1 MKIAIAG
8 YGIEGR
14 ANYQYWLAQHPDAE
28 IVIVDQKQPVDAPV
42 DAPIMVGDD
51 AFRQLQDYDLVI
63 RTAGL
68 APYKIA
74 THGKVWSATNEFF
87 EKCPAPIIGITGSK
101 GKGTTASL
109 INSILQA
116 AGHTTWLVGN
126 IGQAALEVMDQI
138 QPDDIVIYEL
148 SSFQLWDLERSPETA
163 VVTIIEPDHLDVH
176 TDFEEYIAA
185 KAHITQFQQMGDQAF
200 YRPGD
205 QQSQAIADAGESVA
219 LPYIDD
225 TAVHVADG
233 SFYDGDERLCSVE
246 ALRLPGAHNIDNA
259 CAAIS
264 ASLEYSGVTAAAIE
278 EGLRSFRGLPHRLHF
293 VREINEVKYY
303 DDSIATTPG
312 SAIAAL
318 NAFTQPKVLILG
330 GSYKGS
336 DFSKLAETLAKQE
349 DVRVLLIG
357 EEAPRLVAAFQEV
370 FFDHFE
376 IILDPTMEKV
386 VRHAAEIAEPG
397 SVVLLSPAAASFGLF
412 KNYSDR
418 GEQFVAAVNAL

>member
-42 DAPIMVGDD
+42 DALMMVGDD
-51 AFRQLQDYDLVI
+51 AFRQLQDFDLVI

>member
-42 DAPIMVGDD
+42 DALMMVGDD
-51 AFRQLQDYDLVI
+51 AFRQLQDFDLVI

-163 VVTIIEPDHLDVH
+163 VVTIVEPDHLDVH

-357 EEAPRLVAAFQEV
+357 EEAPRLVTAFQEV

>member
-42 DAPIMVGDD
+42 DALMMVGDD
-51 AFRQLQDYDLVI
+51 AFRQLQDFDLVI

-278 EGLRSFRGLPHRLHF
+278 EGLRSFHGLPHRLHF
-293 VREINEVKYY
+293 VREIDEVKYY

>member
-42 DAPIMVGDD
+42 DAPMMVGDD
-51 AFRQLQDYDLVI
+51 AFRQLQDFDLVI

-163 VVTIIEPDHLDVH
+163 VVTILEPDHLDVH